1 MKIEWKVDVSLIVA
15 SLALSLAAVSV
26 AKIMAPKRFVPM
38 PTPVMWADSPAGLY
52 LDTEKGSVGF
62 GPLVPSPK

>member
-26 AKIMAPKRFVPM
+26 AKIMAPKRYVPM
-38 PTPVMWADSPAGLY
+38 PTPVTWAGSPAGLY
-52 LDTEKGSVGF
+52 LDTENGRVGF
-62 GPLVPSPK
+62 GPDVPSTK